1 MSKMNSVPRWK
12 DMRDL
17 IKNIPAVSDNIK
29 LRRDIFEKISNSDT
43 ATDKEKNTAVAVI
56 GQIDTIIVDNNEMY
70 NELKSLINNK
80 TKTNPNAGVK
90 EKDQELYM
98 SILTRVDARLN
109 ETGAFDEMLIKA
121 LNKAVTK
128 GEENGE

>member
-70 NELKSLINNK
+70 DELKTLINNK

>member
-29 LRRDIFEKISNSDT
+29 LRRDIFEKISNSNT
-43 ATDKEKNTAVAVI
+43 ATDKEKNTATAVI
-56 GQIDTIIVDNNEMY
+56 DQIDTIIEHNNEMY
-70 NELKSLINNK
+70 DELKTLINNK

>member
-29 LRRDIFEKISNSDT
+29 LRRDIFEKISNSNT

-121 LNKAVTK
+121 LDKAVTK
-128 GEENGE
+128 GEESGE

>member
-43 ATDKEKNTAVAVI
+43 ATDKEKNTAVAVV
-56 GQIDTIIVDNNEMY
+56 GQIDTIIADNNEMY
-70 NELKSLINNK
+70 NELKSLINSK

>member
-17 IKNIPAVSDNIK
+17 IKNIPAVSYNIK
-29 LRRDIFEKISNSDT
+29 LRRDIFEKISNSNT
-43 ATDKEKNTAVAVI
+43 ATDKEKNTATAVI
-56 GQIDTIIVDNNEMY
+56 GQIDTIIEHNNEMY
-70 NELKSLINNK
+70 DELKTLINNK

>member
-1 MSKMNSVPRWK
+1 MSKVNSVPRWK

-29 LRRDIFEKISNSDT
+29 LRRDIFEKISNSNT

-128 GEENGE
+128 GGENGE

>member
-29 LRRDIFEKISNSDT
+29 LRRDIFEKISNSNT
-43 ATDKEKNTAVAVI
+43 ATDKEKNTAVAVV
-56 GQIDTIIVDNNEMY
+56 GQIDTIIAHNNEMY
-70 NELKSLINNK
+70 DELKTLINNK

>member
-17 IKNIPAVSDNIK
+17 IKNIPAVSDSIK
-29 LRRDIFEKISNSDT
+29 LRRDIFEKISNSNT
-43 ATDKEKNTAVAVI
+43 ATDKEKNTATAVV
-56 GQIDTIIVDNNEMY
+56 GQIDTIIEHNNEMY
-70 NELKSLINNK
+70 DELKTLINDK